1 MQFDL
6 LITPYYTKSLVNGHG
21 TVCAV
26 CGNLGQGSVVNGIN
40 FPNLVGTT
48 NGYPHDAM
56 AVSDKYHYGSMIL
69 TFGNNEIEGK
79 YLQSDG
85 TIADNFKIIKNS
97 CVAGITVE
105 ESVTSGDWHTTS
117 TWGCG
122 TIPTTDS
129 IVKLLVEI
137 QLH

>member
-1 MQFDL
+1 
-6 LITPYYTKSLVNGHG
+6 
-21 TVCAV
+21 
-26 CGNLGQGSVVNGIN
+26 
-40 FPNLVGTT
+40 
-48 NGYPHDAM
+48 M

-97 CVAGITVE
+97 CVAGVTVE

-129 IVKLLVEI
+129 IVKIISGNTITLSTDNTAELKKIYVFGI
-137 QLH
+137 LNYLNNRQLRLKPSY